1 MGSRLTE
8 QGMTDYYFCRRLD
21 YCQGFA
27 GEVEWTVKSWR
38 ADQGFDEYEQ
48 GRREWLE
55 ILLRQGLRGPLP
67 ADAQVRRIFTTIAY
81 DPDRFRRMIL
91 EPAFRQ
97 VFNLGHEELK
107 SIRTND
113 LALLK
118 IGYRCLKTLLF
129 TDAGE
134 RIIKA
139 LGSS

>member
-1 MGSRLTE
+1 MA
-8 QGMTDYYFCRRLD
+8 DYYFCRQLD

-27 GEVEWTVKSWR
+27 GEVEWTVRSWR

-55 ILLRQGLRGPLP
+55 ILLQQGLQGPLQ
-67 ADAQVRRIFTTIAY
+67 ANARVRRIFTTIAY

-97 VFNLGHEELK
+97 SFHLDNEELN
-107 SIRTND
+107 SIMTND

-118 IGYRCLKTLLF
+118 VSYRCLNALLF
-129 TDAGE
+129 TEAAE
-134 RIIKA
+134 RIKEA
-139 LGSS
+139 LV